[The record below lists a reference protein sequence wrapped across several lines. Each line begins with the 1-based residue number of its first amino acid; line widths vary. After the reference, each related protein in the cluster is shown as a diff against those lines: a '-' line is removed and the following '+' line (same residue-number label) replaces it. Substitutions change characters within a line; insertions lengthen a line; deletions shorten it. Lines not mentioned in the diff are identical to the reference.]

1 MHKSNSE
8 LSGVKVAVLKS
19 NPTTNDGI
27 YTRLGLELQQALVMG
42 GCLPL
47 QTFFI
52 CRLSSE
58 TCGVCSEVT
67 MPVSICAEKDK
78 LAEFIAMTA
87 LQYKTDSLTHQ

>member
-19 NPTTNDGI
+19 NPTANDGI

-47 QTFFI
+47 QTF
-52 CRLSSE
+52 LSAFSPQK
-58 TCGVCSEVT
+58 TCGVC
-67 MPVSICAEKDK
+67 
-78 LAEFIAMTA
+78 
-87 LQYKTDSLTHQ
+87 